1 MADVKA
7 VREPLF
13 HVVKRSNIPVWKKL
27 LYYTIAIVVAL
38 FLAALFCSVSSDVGG
53 IGDFFQ
59 YLFDGVVGTSTRIW
73 LFLRDGAL
81 LLGVALA
88 LLPAF
93 KMKFW
98 NLGANGQIVISCL
111 VSYSVMLYLGVRGGV
126 SNAVVIP
133 VMIVAGVLA
142 GMIWAFIPAIFK
154 AFFNTNETLF
164 TLMMNYIAQGLVLV
178 MIKVWEPGGSGS
190 LTPIPQKYGL
200 IDIGNVYL
208 LSIIVIAVITL
219 FSYFYLNKSKHGYE
233 LSVVGESVNTAKYA
247 GMNVKKIVIRTMIL
261 SGIICGIIGVLL
273 TGNINRSVHSTM
285 HGNMGFTAII
295 ATWLAGFNPLI
306 TIGTCFLI
314 TFISRGMSFVKVKF
328 HFYDEAIVN
337 VVTGF
342 IYFFIIACSFFISY
356 KLIFKKKRKE
366 EQVCKNDFMVTKE
379 NTVEEVALE
388 ANKEENAE
396 KADLTENIISVK
408 EKDVKKETPKTTT
421 KKPAAKSTTAKK
433 SSVKKTPTNE
443 TATKKS
449 VGTKTKSANKGGN
462 K

>member
-1 MADVKA
+1 MAEVKA

-13 HVVKRSNIPVWKKL
+13 HVVKRSNLPVWKKL
-27 LYYTIAIVVAL
+27 LYYAIAIVVAL
-38 FLAALFCSVSSDVGG
+38 FLAALFCSASSDVGDM
-53 IGDFFQ
+53 GDFFN
-59 YLFDGVVGTSTRIW
+59 YLFQGVVGTETRIW
-73 LFLRDGAL
+73 LFVRDGAL

-111 VSYSVMLYLGVRGGV
+111 VSYAVMLYLGQRGGL

-133 VMIVAGVLA
+133 VMIVASIAVSIL
-142 GMIWAFIPAIFK
+142 WAVIPAIFK

-190 LTPIPQKYGL
+190 LTPISQDFGL

-208 LSIIVIAVITL
+208 LTIIVVTVLTI

-247 GMNVKKIVIRTMIL
+247 GMNVKKIVIRTMVL
-261 SGIICGIIGVLL
+261 SGLICGIIGLLL
-273 TGNINRSVHSTM
+273 TGNINHSVHSTM

-295 ATWLAGFNPLI
+295 ATWLAQFNPLV

-314 TFISRGMSFVKVKF
+314 TFIARGMSFVKVKF
-328 HFYDEAIVN
+328 HFYDESIVN

-342 IYFFIIACSFFISY
+342 IYFFIIACSFFITY
-356 KLIFKKKRKE
+356 KLIFKKKHKNSVE
-366 EQVCKNDFMVTKE
+366 EKADFMVVADDKTE
-379 NTVEEVALE
+379 TVEDKNEEVKSTESVSAPE
-388 ANKEENAE
+388 NIKEE
-396 KADLTENIISVK
+396 KPVRTK
-408 EKDVKKETPKTTT
+408 P
-421 KKPAAKSTTAKK
+421 KKPA
-433 SSVKKTPTNE
+433 VKKQVAKPE
-443 TATKKS
+443 KP
-449 VGTKTKSANKGGN
+449 VEKTVTSAKGGRAVKPAVKKN
-462 K
+462 NLEKGGKE